1 MGAKS
6 LKQIR
11 SRILSALLI
20 DAFFCLIIPCF
31 MMSAD
36 PLAILVHVEKCFCG
50 TLSQILSLGEVYG
63 PWCHFWAENG
73 VI

>member
-1 MGAKS
+1 
-6 LKQIR
+6 
-11 SRILSALLI
+11 
-20 DAFFCLIIPCF
+20 

-50 TLSQILSLGEVYG
+50 RLSQILSLGEVYG